1 MSEPSAALRAA
12 VRRLMSAVQQ
22 TAVDVT
28 VQRRDIELLL
38 AVSLSERTAR
48 VVPVAPDLHPE
59 QR

>member
-1 MSEPSAALRAA
+1 
-12 VRRLMSAVQQ
+12 MSAVQQ